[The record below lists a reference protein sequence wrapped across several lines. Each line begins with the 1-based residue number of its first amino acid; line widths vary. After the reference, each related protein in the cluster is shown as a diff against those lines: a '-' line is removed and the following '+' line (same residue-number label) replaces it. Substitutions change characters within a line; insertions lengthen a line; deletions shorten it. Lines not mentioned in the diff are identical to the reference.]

1 MVTYVSL
8 IGSMLILF
16 AGYIGLLAWYRPE
29 FESEKNKRLK
39 LLKTKEQIFILLF
52 SEIAIL
58 RIWWSMGRPVI
69 WDLEYSLL
77 LIILVAMSF
86 FATTDLLE
94 QIVPNKILALFA
106 LLFIIRAGYEAAYNM
121 ENMLAVIPT
130 ILLGLIF
137 CAITFGVGY
146 LLSKKSMGAGDVK
159 LSLLMGL
166 YLTGEYA
173 VAAILYGCMVSALYS
188 VVQMIRH
195 KLTRKDTIPFVPFLY
210 IGVVI
215 RYLLG

>member
-1 MVTYVSL
+1 
-8 IGSMLILF
+8 MLILF
-16 AGYIGLLAWYRPE
+16 LGYIGLLAWYRPE
-29 FESEKNKRLK
+29 FRDEKNRNLK
-39 LLKTKEQIFILLF
+39 LLETKEQILILVF
-52 SEIAIL
+52 SEIAVL
-58 RIWWSMGRPVI
+58 RMWWSLGKPVI

-94 QIVPNKILALFA
+94 QIVPNKILVLFV
-106 LLFIIRAGYEAAYNM
+106 LLFIIRLGYEAVCNM
-121 ENMLAVIPT
+121 EKMLSFIPT

-137 CAITFGVGY
+137 CVITFGVGY

-173 VAAILYGCMVSALYS
+173 VAAILYGCIVSALYS